1 MPKNPLE
8 ETKNMKIRAFFQLF
22 LAWQVGS
29 SLLLSACQ
37 PASTPVPPAASV
49 TPAKLRFAVL
59 PILES
64 LPMYVAEKEG
74 LFEKHQLKVELI
86 PVASAPERDQVFA
99 AAQVDGMINETLVT
113 ALINKDQVRAQVVRY
128 ARTATRQD
136 ALFSIVA
143 SAKSGITGVEGL
155 KGVEIGV
162 SQATIIEYLTER
174 LLQAQGFSPQDIKT
188 ISIPKIPDRI
198 NLLGTG
204 ELKAATLPEPPVTL
218 AVMQGGK
225 VVLDDRALP
234 ELSFS
239 TITFR
244 KDYIDQQS
252 ESLRGFLA
260 AIEEAVAL
268 INAGPEKYG
277 DLLVEQK
284 VVPPQLAGKFKV
296 PPFVTAGVPTEAQW
310 SDMLAWA
317 KDKKLLTQDVAYGT
331 SVNTSFLP
339 K

>member
-1 MPKNPLE
+1 
-8 ETKNMKIRAFFQLF
+8 MKKSFIARLLIAL
-22 LAWQVGS
+22 LVGS
-29 SLLLSACQ
+29 SLTLAACQ
-37 PASTPVPPAASV
+37 PASTPVPANAPVEPAV
-49 TPAKLRFAVL
+49 LRFAVL

-74 LFEKHQLKVELI
+74 LFQKYQLKVELV

-99 AAQVDGMINETLVT
+99 AAQVDGMINEALVT

-143 SAKSGITGVEGL
+143 SGKSGITNVESL

-174 LLQAQGFSPQDIKT
+174 LLQAQGFSQQEIKT

-225 VVLDDRALP
+225 VVLDDRTLP

-244 KDYIDQQS
+244 KEFIDQQP
-252 ESLRGFLA
+252 ENLRGFLA

-268 INAGPEKYG
+268 INAGPDKYG

-296 PPFVTAGVPTEAQW
+296 PPFVTAGVPSEAQW

-317 KDKKLLTQDVAYGT
+317 KDKKLLTQAVAYSS
-331 SVNTSFLP
+331 SVNDRFLP

>member
-1 MPKNPLE
+1 
-8 ETKNMKIRAFFQLF
+8 MKIRAFFQLF
-22 LAWQVGS
+22 LALLVGS

-37 PASTPVPPAASV
+37 PASTPVPPAAPA

-99 AAQVDGMINETLVT
+99 AAQVDGMINEALVT
-113 ALINKDQVRAQVVRY
+113 ALINKEQVRAQVVRY
-128 ARTATRQD
+128 ARTATNQD

-143 SAKSGITGVEGL
+143 SAKSGITSVEGL

-174 LLQAQGFSPQDIKT
+174 LLQAQGFSPQEIKT

-225 VVLDDRALP
+225 VVLDDRSFP

-244 KDYIDQQS
+244 KEYIDQQP

-296 PPFVTAGVPTEAQW
+296 PPFVTASVPTEAQW

-331 SVNTSFLP
+331 SVNASFLP

>member
-1 MPKNPLE
+1 
-8 ETKNMKIRAFFQLF
+8 MKLSISARLTFALL
-22 LAWQVGS
+22 LAT

-37 PASTPVPPAASV
+37 PASTPPAA
-49 TPAKLRFAVL
+49 PAQPEALRFAVL

-64 LPMYVAEKEG
+64 LPMYVAQKEG
-74 LFEKHQLKVELI
+74 LFEKQNLKVELI

-99 AAQVDGMINETLVT
+99 AAQVDGMINEALVT

-128 ARTATRQD
+128 ARTATKQD

-143 SAKSGITGVEGL
+143 SGKSGISGVDGL

-174 LLQAQGFSPQDIKT
+174 LLQAQGFKPEEIKT
-188 ISIPKIPDRI
+188 INVPKIPDRI
-198 NLLGTG
+198 NLLSSG
-204 ELKAATLPEPPVTL
+204 ELKAAMLPEPPVTL
-218 AVMQGGK
+218 ALMQGGQL
-225 VVLDDRALP
+225 VLDDRVKP
-234 ELSFS
+234 ELSYS
-239 TITFR
+239 TITFS
-244 KDYIDQQS
+244 KAFIDQHG

-260 AIEEAVAL
+260 AIEQAVAL
-268 INAGPEKYG
+268 INADPSKYA

-296 PPFVTAGVPTEAQW
+296 PPFVTAGVPSEAQW
-310 SDMLAWA
+310 NDVIAWA
-317 KDKKLLTQDVAYGT
+317 KEKQLLTQDVSYSA
-331 SVNTSFLP
+331 SVNASFLP

>member
-1 MPKNPLE
+1 
-8 ETKNMKIRAFFQLF
+8 MKIRALFQLF
-22 LAWQVGS
+22 LALLVGS

-37 PASTPVPPAASV
+37 PASTPVPPAGSAI
-49 TPAKLRFAVL
+49 PATLRFAVL

-99 AAQVDGMINETLVT
+99 AAQVDGMINEALVT

-128 ARTATRQD
+128 ARTATKQD

-143 SAKSGITGVEGL
+143 SAKSGITSVEGL

-284 VVPPQLAGKFKV
+284 VVPPQLAGKFNV

-331 SVNTSFLP
+331 SVNASFLP

>member
-1 MPKNPLE
+1 MPKILLE
-8 ETKNMKIRAFFQLF
+8 ETRNMKIQAFFQLF
-22 LAWQVGS
+22 LALLVGS
-29 SLLLSACQ
+29 SLFLSACQ
-37 PASTPVPPAASV
+37 PASTPVPPDAPV

-99 AAQVDGMINETLVT
+99 AAQVDGMINEALVT

-136 ALFSIVA
+136 PLFSIVA
-143 SAKSGITGVEGL
+143 SAKSGITSVEGL

-244 KDYIDQQS
+244 KEYIDQQP

-317 KDKKLLTQDVAYGT
+317 KDKKLLAQDVAYGT
-331 SVNTSFLP
+331 SVNASYLP

>member
-1 MPKNPLE
+1 
-8 ETKNMKIRAFFQLF
+8 
-22 LAWQVGS
+22 
-29 SLLLSACQ
+29 
-37 PASTPVPPAASV
+37 
-49 TPAKLRFAVL
+49 
-59 PILES
+59 
-64 LPMYVAEKEG
+64 
-74 LFEKHQLKVELI
+74 
-86 PVASAPERDQVFA
+86 
-99 AAQVDGMINETLVT
+99 
-113 ALINKDQVRAQVVRY
+113 
-128 ARTATRQD
+128 
-136 ALFSIVA
+136 LFSIVA
-143 SAKSGITGVEGL
+143 SGKSGITNVESL

-174 LLQAQGFSPQDIKT
+174 LLQAQGFSPQEIKT

-225 VVLDDRALP
+225 VVLDDRTLP

-244 KDYIDQQS
+244 KEFIDQQP
-252 ESLRGFLA
+252 ENLRGFLA

-268 INAGPEKYG
+268 INAGPDKYG

-296 PPFVTAGVPTEAQW
+296 PPFVTAGVPSEAQW

-317 KDKKLLTQDVAYGT
+317 KDKKLLTQDVAYSS
-331 SVNTSFLP
+331 SVNDRFLP